1 MKAVNA
7 PRRDVQWKEFFRK
20 YNLLMFIVIF
30 ACVAAVISPKFFT
43 LQNFVNLLQQS
54 STIGVVSVGMT
65 LVILVGGIDLGVGSV
80 LAFAGMVVSVLMASG
95 YPIII
100 AIGASL
106 ALGLLLGMFNGVV
119 SAKGG
124 VPSFITTLATM
135 VAARGFALLTTDGT
149 PIFDLPEAFQ
159 WLGAGFIFGL
169 PVSGL
174 VWILITVLSAL
185 MLKYTTFGRGLYAVG
200 GNAEAARLSGI
211 HVKRNIIFVFML
223 SGALSALGGILT
235 ASWLTVGQPTAGK
248 GMELDAIAAVVLGG
262 ASLMGGCGGVI
273 GTFGG
278 VWLLAIIT
286 NIFNL
291 AGLSSYYQM
300 IFKGVIIVV
309 ALMLNQFFR
318 TRD

>member
-1 MKAVNA
+1 MKTSNQSGSFA
-7 PRRDVQWKEFFRK
+7 WKEFFLR
-20 YNLLMFIVIF
+20 YNLLIFIVIF
-30 ACVAAVISPKFFT
+30 ACIAAMISPKFFT

-54 STIGVVSVGMT
+54 SIIGVVSVGMT

-80 LAFAGMVVSVLMASG
+80 LALAGMIVAVLLDSG
-95 YPIII
+95 YGIII
-100 AIGASL
+100 SVAASL
-106 ALGLLLGMFNGVV
+106 GVGMVLGMLNGIV
-119 SAKGG
+119 STKGG
-124 VPSFITTLATM
+124 VPAFIATLATM
-135 VAARGFALLTTDGT
+135 VAARGLALLTTDGT
-149 PIFDLPEAFQ
+149 PIFNLPETFQ
-159 WLGAGFIFGL
+159 WLGSGFILGL

-174 VWILITVLSAL
+174 LWILITVLSAL
-185 MLKYTTFGRGLYAVG
+185 MLKYTTLGRGLYAVG
-200 GNAEAARLSGI
+200 GNAESARLSG
-211 HVKRNIIFVFML
+211 VRVNRSIIIVFML
-223 SGALSALGGILT
+223 SGALSALGGIMT

-262 ASLMGGCGGVI
+262 ASLMGGSGGVI
-273 GTFGG
+273 GAFGG

-300 IFKGVIIVV
+300 IFKGLIIVV